1 MAYGKSDFVHFEDI
15 DLDFF
20 LGEFTASE
28 FENSEDE
35 DYKTSVK
42 SKEDKRKTSNC
53 DQCDKLYNSV
63 SGIRGH
69 LRNKHGVK
77 RVKG

>member
-1 MAYGKSDFVHFEDI
+1 MAYGKSDFVLFEDI

-28 FENSEDE
+28 YENSDDE
-35 DYKTSVK
+35 DKISVK
-42 SKEDKRKTSNC
+42 SKDDKRKTYVC
-53 DQCDKLYNSV
+53 DQCDKSYNSV

-77 RVKG
+77 NVKG